1 MVLLILLIVYRNPVT
16 MLVPLI
22 TIGISLAVAQGVLAA
37 LAQLGLGVMSETIVF
52 MTAVMV
58 GAGTDYAVF
67 LLSRYH
73 DYVRLGVDSDQAV
86 ERALASIGKVIAAS
100 AATVAVTCLA
110 MIFSRLPAFATVGPA
125 ISISIAVA
133 FLAAVSLLPAI
144 LVLAGRRGW
153 IKPRRELT
161 NRFWRRSGIRIVRRP
176 KTHLVASFIVLYH
189 AGQLRE
195 PWRASTMTI
204 ARRCRVLPKAPSD
217 MRRWIAISRRTRSFL
232 SSSSFSHHT
241 TCGTPKPSPTSS
253 RWHSG

>member
-1 MVLLILLIVYRNPVT
+1 MLLILLIVYRNPVT

-22 TIGISLAVAQGVLAA
+22 TIGISLAVAQGVLAG

-67 LLSRYH
+67 LMSRYH

-86 ERALASIGKVIAAS
+86 KRALASIGKVIAAS

-110 MIFSRLPAFATVGPA
+110 MIFCPIAGIFNSWSGNFNFDCCGVRCCGESASRHSCACRTAWLDQAATRPHR
-125 ISISIAVA
+125 S
-133 FLAAVSLLPAI
+133 FLAAFGHTHCAPAKNPS
-144 LVLAGRRGW
+144 GRQCYR
-153 IKPRRELT
+153 T
-161 NRFWRRSGIRIVRRP
+161 
-176 KTHLVASFIVLYH
+176 YH

-195 PWRASTMTI
+195 RWRASTMTI
-204 ARRCRVLPKAPSD
+204 ARRCRVLPTAPSD
-217 MRRWIAISRRTRSFL
+217 MPRWIAISRRTRSFL